1 MLRRAGLFKKASPRP
16 DNMDVARRRMVEE
29 QLKSRGITDA
39 GVLSAMLKVPRH
51 FFVQAGLEGQAYS
64 DRALPIDEGQTI
76 SQPYMVAIMT
86 QSLELK
92 GGEKVLDIGTGSGYQ
107 TAILAEL
114 AGRVFSVERIS
125 KLAVKAKKSLDE
137 LGYKNVVIRV
147 GDGTLGW
154 REFAPY
160 DRIIV
165 SAGSPSIPGPLEEQL
180 ADGGILVVPVGD
192 SVSQKLMVVKKV
204 GMQTHVATSCT
215 CTFVP
220 LLGKEGWDNS

>member
-1 MLRRAGLFKKASPRP
+1 
-16 DNMDVARRRMVEE
+16 MDIARRRMVEE
-29 QLKSRGITDA
+29 QLRSRGINDSR
-39 GVLSAMLKVPRH
+39 VLGAMLKVPRH
-51 FFVQAGLEGQAYS
+51 FFVQKGLEGQAYS

-86 QSLELK
+86 QCLELR
-92 GGEKVLDIGTGSGYQ
+92 GGEKVLDVGTGSGYQ

-125 KLAVKAKKSLDE
+125 KLAVKAKKSLEE
-137 LGYKNVVIRV
+137 LGYKNVVFRV

-154 REFAPY
+154 KQFAPF

-165 SAGSPSIPGPLEEQL
+165 SAGSPAIPAPLEEQL

-192 SVSQKLMVVKKV
+192 SVSQKLMVVKRV
-204 GMQTHVATSCT
+204 GSQTRVVTSCA

-220 LLGKEGWDNS
+220 LVGKEGWDNS

>member
-1 MLRRAGLFKKASPRP
+1 VFNNASPRP

-29 QLKSRGITDA
+29 QLKTRGIVDQR
-39 GVLSAMLKVPRH
+39 VLSAMTKVPRH
-51 FFVQAGLEGQAYS
+51 FFVQKGLEGQAYS

-76 SQPYMVAIMT
+76 SQPYMVALMS

-92 GGEKVLDIGTGSGYQ
+92 GGEKVLDVGTGSGYQ
-107 TAILAEL
+107 TAILGEL
-114 AGRVFSVERIS
+114 AGRIFSVERIS
-125 KLAVKAKKSLDE
+125 KLAVKAKKALDE

-154 REFAPY
+154 KQFAPY

-165 SAGSPSIPGPLEEQL
+165 SAGSPAIPTPLEAQL

-192 SVSQKLMVVKKV
+192 NVSQKLMVVKRV
-204 GMQTHVATSCT
+204 GLQTRVVASCA
-215 CTFVP
+215 CTFVS
-220 LLGKEGWDNS
+220 LVGKEGWGNS